1 MIAKTCND
9 LTTQALVQL
18 NAGQVLWHPCGSR
31 YFGDSTDTSDFDF
44 FTEHTEAL
52 QNYLATR
59 GFKLTKKAEYMDVN
73 SISIFEKGKVHAIF
87 VRSVEARQTV
97 QKFLKNVPKRTRKS
111 TKQWDSAYKTLV
123 PMFKETE

>member
-1 MIAKTCND
+1 MIYKTVID
-9 LTTQALVQL
+9 PTTQALLQL
-18 NAGQVLWHPCGSR
+18 DRSDRFWHPCGSR

-44 FTEHTEAL
+44 FAEHTEEL

-73 SISIFEKGKVHAIF
+73 TISIFEKGKVHAIF

-123 PMFKETE
+123 PMFKDSE